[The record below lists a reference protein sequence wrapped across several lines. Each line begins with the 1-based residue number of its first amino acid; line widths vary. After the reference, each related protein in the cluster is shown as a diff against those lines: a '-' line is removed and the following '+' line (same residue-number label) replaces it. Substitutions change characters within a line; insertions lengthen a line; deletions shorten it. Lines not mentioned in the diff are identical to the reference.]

1 MDYIFC
7 GEPTLWLPMGN
18 RSFASCQ
25 GQNLY
30 EYDWKGRPDGM
41 VSYFAGCYAL
51 ACQVY
56 PQITPNQFFE
66 LAIKTGDILN
76 NTPENTRKYKENA
89 RIINMAK
96 LIEEL
101 KKL

>member
-1 MDYIFC
+1 MSWAT
-7 GEPTLWLPMGN
+7 P
-18 RSFASCQ
+18 
-25 GQNLY
+25 
-30 EYDWKGRPDGM
+30 
-41 VSYFAGCYAL
+41 YFAGCYAL

-76 NTPENTRKYKENA
+76 DTPENTRKDKENA